1 MKITNEKKGGKGEG
15 RRGNGK
21 KSPQQLADGIVEAV
35 IPRFKD

>member
-1 MKITNEKKGGKGEG
+1 MKKKGGGG

-21 KSPQQLADGIVEAV
+21 ESPQQLSDGIVEAV